1 MRVCLTKFTDEVADF
16 LTNETL
22 KAIDYG
28 ILDLHHIKNR
38 ELRNVFYFLEELL
51 TVELELNYLENETGI
66 FRVCRRGNF
75 WYYKQGKHII
85 KAICLDELKKL
96 IKQKSLGISTEDI
109 EFVTNKRQ
117 QTCLLRC
124 KESLERALDGVK
136 MHELQDMIYIDVK
149 SALLSLDEITGE
161 VINDEILNNIF
172 DHFCIGK

>member
-1 MRVCLTKFTDEVADF
+1 MRVCLTKFTDEIADF

-51 TVELELNYLENETGI
+51 TDELELNYLENKTGI

-85 KAICLDELKKL
+85 KAICLDELKKQVTVENRIWYVFDEDL
-96 IKQKSLGISTEDI
+96 AKKYGGI
-109 EFVTNKRQ
+109 
-117 QTCLLRC
+117 
-124 KESLERALDGVK
+124 
-136 MHELQDMIYIDVK
+136 
-149 SALLSLDEITGE
+149 
-161 VINDEILNNIF
+161 IF
-172 DHFCIGK
+172 

>member
-1 MRVCLTKFTDEVADF
+1 MRVCLTKFTDEIADF

-75 WYYKQGKHII
+75 WYYKIDIRLTNPGFLIFQDSTWIFYII
-85 KAICLDELKKL
+85 V
-96 IKQKSLGISTEDI
+96 IKS
-109 EFVTNKRQ
+109 
-117 QTCLLRC
+117 
-124 KESLERALDGVK
+124 
-136 MHELQDMIYIDVK
+136 
-149 SALLSLDEITGE
+149 
-161 VINDEILNNIF
+161 
-172 DHFCIGK
+172 